1 MENEASEKEKRIRAL
16 TKLYYSNPRVKEAI
30 LKFAKS
36 REVVPRYFEG
46 FGKRPDML
54 QYTSDIDVLVKK
66 GATSFHASEEIWEDP
81 LRISSEMNVREMN
94 ELRKNWDLLIDL
106 DSKYLDVSKVL
117 CILIIEKLEEYGIRN
132 YGIKFSGS
140 KGFHIIVSGRA
151 FPEEFENVKRSDAF
165 PEWPRAICE
174 FLTHSTRREFNKRI
188 GQIFGNMEDTAEK
201 FGKKKEDITETLC
214 PNCGRSAKRG
224 SLITLKCP
232 VCGIEIQRKD
242 MKLTKRRL
250 KCIQDD
256 CAGVFEVAKE
266 ENYFECGYCK
276 NVSSIDKMKTSGLGT
291 AVFSREAR
299 SSRQRDEM
307 KEEFSGNVFGA
318 SDLVLVASR
327 HLFRMPYS
335 LHEKTAL
342 ASVVLTKNEIEN
354 FEPKKADPMKIEIR
368 DFLRE
373 AEEGEAA
380 KLLVEALR
388 WKQSRKSEEE
398 VVEEKKYSGRKFEE
412 IEMSGVEDRMFPK
425 PIKKLL
431 NGLEEGRKRGLFI
444 LLTFLRSCGFPPEEI
459 VLRVKEWN
467 EKNTPPLK
475 EGYVRS
481 QVDWHLRQR
490 KKILPPNYDNES
502 FYKDLGLLDGKEKV
516 KNPMVEV
523 RREIRRQR
531 EG

>member
-1 MENEASEKEKRIRAL
+1 
-16 TKLYYSNPRVKEAI
+16 
-30 LKFAKS
+30 
-36 REVVPRYFEG
+36 
-46 FGKRPDML
+46 
-54 QYTSDIDVLVKK
+54 
-66 GATSFHASEEIWEDP
+66 
-81 LRISSEMNVREMN
+81 
-94 ELRKNWDLLIDL
+94 
-106 DSKYLDVSKVL
+106 
-117 CILIIEKLEEYGIRN
+117 
-132 YGIKFSGS
+132 
-140 KGFHIIVSGRA
+140 
-151 FPEEFENVKRSDAF
+151 
-165 PEWPRAICE
+165 
-174 FLTHSTRREFNKRI
+174 
-188 GQIFGNMEDTAEK
+188 
-201 FGKKKEDITETLC
+201 
-214 PNCGRSAKRG
+214 
-224 SLITLKCP
+224 
-232 VCGIEIQRKD
+232 
-242 MKLTKRRL
+242 
-250 KCIQDD
+250 
-256 CAGVFEVAKE
+256 
-266 ENYFECGYCK
+266 
-276 NVSSIDKMKTSGLGT
+276 
-291 AVFSREAR
+291 
-299 SSRQRDEM
+299 
-307 KEEFSGNVFGA
+307 
-318 SDLVLVASR
+318 
-327 HLFRMPYS
+327 
-335 LHEKTAL
+335 
-342 ASVVLTKNEIEN
+342 
-354 FEPKKADPMKIEIR
+354 MKIEIR